1 MKLIISKV
9 IKLLQHMIMLNL
21 IFIIVP
27 MDIKCIINHF
37 VIYVLNHVLIA
48 LNQGND
54 KCRNC
59 NECNSSYYYFTD
71 NERKNCYSSCK
82 SENRVRK

>member
-1 MKLIISKV
+1 MYQMKLIISKV

-37 VIYVLNHVLIA
+37 YVLNHVLIA
-48 LNQGND
+48 LNQQMINVVIVMNATVLIIILLIMKG
-54 KCRNC
+54 KTVILLVKVKI
-59 NECNSSYYYFTD
+59 E
-71 NERKNCYSSCK
+71 
-82 SENRVRK
+82 